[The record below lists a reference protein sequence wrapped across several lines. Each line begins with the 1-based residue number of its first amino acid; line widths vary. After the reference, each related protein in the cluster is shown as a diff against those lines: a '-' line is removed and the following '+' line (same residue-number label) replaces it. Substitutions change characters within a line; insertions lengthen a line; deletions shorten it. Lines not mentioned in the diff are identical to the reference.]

1 MAQAALTD
9 TSEGLAFCLP
19 DIGEGIAEGEILA
32 WLVSPGQHVTED
44 EPLLEVMTDKVTVE
58 IPSPFTGQVLACL
71 GAVGEIAQVGKP
83 IVRYLPVGAA
93 PLTSPTA
100 EPKITPRE
108 LDCPLQVSP
117 PPLTPE
123 PTPLQ
128 ADQRLAQRNVL
139 AAPATRKLAQ
149 RLGISLV
156 SVTGTGPH
164 GRVTPDDVEATRG
177 QQQIRSSAPAN
188 APPKPKSL
196 PQLPPT
202 VLPYTGLRRT
212 IGQRLSHA
220 KQTIPEFVV
229 IEDCNVTALVGL
241 RSRLKPWFEAKHGL
255 KLTYLP
261 FVLQAL
267 CQSLQAYPQ
276 LNASLVNEQEIHQHA
291 SLNLGL
297 AVDVPDGLLVPVL
310 HNAQTLSLVELAQ
323 QAHHLANLARL
334 GQCSKAH
341 LSGGT
346 FTVTSIG
353 GLGGV
358 VGLPIINAP
367 EAAILAVNRIRRT
380 PVIDE
385 ATGNVVAGE
394 MMALTLTCDHRLVDG
409 ALAARFITHL
419 RQQLEA
425 PEVLLLA

>member
-1 MAQAALTD
+1 
-9 TSEGLAFCLP
+9 
-19 DIGEGIAEGEILA
+19 
-32 WLVSPGQHVTED
+32 
-44 EPLLEVMTDKVTVE
+44 
-58 IPSPFTGQVLACL
+58 
-71 GAVGEIAQVGKP
+71 
-83 IVRYLPVGAA
+83 
-93 PLTSPTA
+93 
-100 EPKITPRE
+100 
-108 LDCPLQVSP
+108 
-117 PPLTPE
+117 
-123 PTPLQ
+123 
-128 ADQRLAQRNVL
+128 
-139 AAPATRKLAQ
+139 
-149 RLGISLV
+149 
-156 SVTGTGPH
+156 
-164 GRVTPDDVEATRG
+164 
-177 QQQIRSSAPAN
+177 
-188 APPKPKSL
+188 
-196 PQLPPT
+196 
-202 VLPYTGLRRT
+202 
-212 IGQRLSHA
+212 
-220 KQTIPEFVV
+220 
-229 IEDCNVTALVGL
+229 
-241 RSRLKPWFEAKHGL
+241 
-255 KLTYLP
+255 
-261 FVLQAL
+261 
-267 CQSLQAYPQ
+267 
-276 LNASLVNEQEIHQHA
+276 
-291 SLNLGL
+291 L

>member
-1 MAQAALTD
+1 
-9 TSEGLAFCLP
+9 
-19 DIGEGIAEGEILA
+19 
-32 WLVSPGQHVTED
+32 
-44 EPLLEVMTDKVTVE
+44 
-58 IPSPFTGQVLACL
+58 
-71 GAVGEIAQVGKP
+71 
-83 IVRYLPVGAA
+83 
-93 PLTSPTA
+93 
-100 EPKITPRE
+100 
-108 LDCPLQVSP
+108 
-117 PPLTPE
+117 
-123 PTPLQ
+123 
-128 ADQRLAQRNVL
+128 
-139 AAPATRKLAQ
+139 
-149 RLGISLV
+149 
-156 SVTGTGPH
+156 
-164 GRVTPDDVEATRG
+164 
-177 QQQIRSSAPAN
+177 
-188 APPKPKSL
+188 
-196 PQLPPT
+196 

-229 IEDCNVTALVGL
+229 IEDCNVTALVAL
-241 RSRLKPWFEAKHGL
+241 RTRLKPWFEAKHGL

-261 FVLQAL
+261 FILKAL

-276 LNASLVNEQEIHQHA
+276 LNASLVNDEAIHQHA